1 MLVDGTV
8 NELDAKSKLLPEL
21 TGTSVKGR
29 ILAPADRLLLRT
41 AQKMRGVSK
50 HIMCHQ
56 HLFTSVSN
64 LKFNKY
70 YIAKF

>member
-1 MLVDGTV
+1 MPIDQVSQKRPPVLVDGTV

-29 ILAPADRLLLRT
+29 ILAPPDRLLLRT

-50 HIMCHQ
+50 HIMCRQ
-56 HLFTSVSN
+56 QLFTSV
-64 LKFNKY
+64 
-70 YIAKF
+70 